1 MAPGARAAETRG
13 RILDAAV
20 PLFAERGLRGVS
32 IAEVARVVGVSP
44 ATVFAYFE
52 SKEALLADAVGHDA
66 EGLAHDTLLAMGGA
80 HATVHSGW
88 RALWEGLLAGLEK
101 HPLTARM
108 LRHPEASAIE
118 KIFDAPSVR
127 AGLEFYSHELA
138 TAQEWGVLRPD
149 IDPAVAGE
157 GLSTLLLAMFV
168 SHLQLGA
175 GLTASR
181 IDAMFAVLEASL
193 HPGTAREGVDFTP
206 VPDPAVQIA
215 PLAPQ
220 PAPTTKG
227 ERTRERLL
235 DSAIRLFSAGGFQ
248 GTSVA
253 QIARDVG
260 ITPAAAFAHFP
271 SKELLLD
278 AAFDRDALAFVLR
291 VTEDLAEI
299 DVVDRW
305 PAIVDLLWTVVGD
318 YRLVDH
324 VISGTES
331 ESAARMIDTPAIRLG
346 IAALA
351 DRIRDAQDRGAARD
365 DVDAAVM
372 AEGLVDIAI
381 TMLVARAQSGIAVT
395 DSTRRA
401 ALDVLGL
408 VLRPVA

>member
-1 MAPGARAAETRG
+1 M
-13 RILDAAV
+13 
-20 PLFAERGLRGVS
+20 FAEGGLRGVS

-52 SKEALLADAVGHDA
+52 SKEVLLAEAISHDA
-66 EGLAHDTLLAMGGA
+66 QGLAHDTLVAMGGP

-88 RALWEGLLAGLEK
+88 HALWEGLLTGLES

-108 LRHPEASAIE
+108 LRHPEAGAIE
-118 KIFDAPSVR
+118 QILEAPAVR
-127 AGLEFYSHELA
+127 AGLEFYSHEVA
-138 TAQEWGVLRPD
+138 SAQEGGVLRPD
-149 IDPAVAGE
+149 IDPRVASE
-157 GLSTLLLAMFV
+157 GLSTLLLGMFV

-175 GLTASR
+175 GLTSSR

-193 HPGTAREGVDFTP
+193 HAGTVREGVEFTAAS
-206 VPDPAVQIA
+206 DPTEQTNSLAP
-215 PLAPQ
+215 PLAPM
-220 PAPTTKG
+220 TKG

-278 AAFDRDALAFVLR
+278 AALDRDALAFLLR
-291 VTEDLAEI
+291 VTGDLAEV

-318 YRLVDH
+318 YHLVNH
-324 VISGTES
+324 VVSGYEPES
-331 ESAARMIDTPAIRLG
+331 TALMIDTPTIRVG
-346 IAALA
+346 IALLA
-351 DRIRDAQDRGAARD
+351 ERIRDAQDRGVARD
-365 DVDAAVM
+365 DIDAEVV
-372 AEGLVDIAI
+372 AEGLVDISIA
-381 TMLVARAQSGIAVT
+381 MLVARAQSGIAVT
-395 DSTRRA
+395 DSTRQA
-401 ALDVLGL
+401 AAVVLGL
-408 VLRPVA
+408 VLRPAP